1 MADLNKKNKKQ
12 KKALENS
19 YSPKPQKLKIKF
31 KIGDR

>member
-1 MADLNKKNKKQ
+1 MADLNKTNK